1 MWTKEQRDAQ
11 AAKVRSILKVLRD
24 YYIKN
29 NLDPAKNWFKDPIH
43 GAFITKWTYR
53 LWKERD
59 RIQTQ
64 MGEMKFQHILTRKKQ
79 IQMAKK
85 EKETKK
91 KKVVVKEEKK
101 EETKKKVAR
110 TSKYDY
116 PLVDG
121 KEMNAA
127 QKKKYRA
134 EQRKLKE
141 EAEGGKV
148 SKKKA
153 SKPKVSKKDS
163 KPKAKKKEEVATSS
177 KPTKVKKDKAK
188 KKHHHKEED

>member
-148 SKKKA
+148 SKKD
-153 SKPKVSKKDS
+153 SKPKA

-177 KPTKVKKDKAK
+177 KPAKVKKDKAK

>member
-91 KKVVVKEEKK
+91 KKVVKEEKK

-110 TSKYDY
+110 TYKYDY

-121 KEMNAA
+121 KEMNSA

-148 SKKKA
+148 SK
-153 SKPKVSKKDS
+153 KKDS